1 MVGWAEL
8 KSLFQ
13 AINFEKFGEVEDEI
27 FIEVMKVLD
36 SDGDGSITFEEFV
49 RMLISK

>member
-1 MVGWAEL
+1 MSWAEL

-13 AINFEKFGEVEDEI
+13 AINYKKFGDVDDEV
-27 FIEVMKVLD
+27 FIEVLKVLD
-36 SDGDGSITFEEFV
+36 SDGDGNVTFEEFV